1 MKLLLPSFMV
11 MLIKDMKLFWM
22 LKHKNK
28 KNFTHCTLK
37 LWNKLPFSIKKL
49 LKSEFKVEI
58 YTIFGKQN

>member
-1 MKLLLPSFMV
+1 
-11 MLIKDMKLFWM
+11 M

-37 LWNKLPFSIKKL
+37 HKINKLPFSIKKM

-58 YTIFGKQN
+58 CNIYGKQNEDYCRN